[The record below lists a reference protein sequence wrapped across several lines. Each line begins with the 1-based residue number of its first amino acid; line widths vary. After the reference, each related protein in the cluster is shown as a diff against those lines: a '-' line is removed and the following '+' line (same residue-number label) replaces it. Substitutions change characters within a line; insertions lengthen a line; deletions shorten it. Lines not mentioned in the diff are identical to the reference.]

1 MKTTRRWLMF
11 VAPLM
16 LATVACTCGLTQQL
30 GNLAQQQAEQITD
43 DALATAEAMAG
54 DSLATAQAEVETNMD
69 EAMQDVPDDSGNG
82 QDDFEMPEFGG
93 DASDSPFPIPD
104 DPSVTI
110 GLLSDIM
117 VSYLVEMSVDDLAAY
132 YRTELSA
139 QGYTEREDLTV
150 FEGSVVS
157 MVFDGHPSGQALVVQ
172 LVDLGDGTSNASVF
186 LEDV

>member
-1 MKTTRRWLMF
+1 MF

-69 EAMQDVPDDSGNG
+69 EAMPDVEDMPGDSGDS

-93 DASDSPFPIPD
+93 DPADSPFPIPD
-104 DPSVTI
+104 DPSVAVVLQT
-110 GLLSDIM
+110 SEM
-117 VSYLVEMSVDDLAAY
+117 VNYQITMSIDDLLAY
-132 YRTELSA
+132 YRSELEA
-139 QGYTEREDLTV
+139 QGYTEREGLTV
-150 FEGSVVS
+150 IDQGVASI
-157 MVFDGHPSGQALVVQ
+157 VFDGDPSGKALVVQ
-172 LVDLGDGTSNASVF
+172 MVDLGDGGTNVNVR